1 MKILDKEQL
10 KEMLKEMFSDGTIT
24 INTEY
29 SNVILIEIDGEC
41 VQVIKL

>member
-1 MKILDKEQL
+1 MDKEQL
-10 KEMLKEMFSDGTIT
+10 KEMLKEMFSDGTIN

-29 SNVILIEIDGEC
+29 SNVIQIEIDGEC